1 MTEEKKEHRY
11 MVSIMGKNTHFE
23 CPIDTISDFEDLE
36 NILKTIKKKL
46 QSY

>member
-1 MTEEKKEHRY
+1 MAEKKEHRY
-11 MVSIMGKNTHFE
+11 VVSITGTNTNFE

-36 NILKTIKKKL
+36 NILRTIKKKL